1 MDIWGNSRI
10 FELRSKIGCISEIK
24 INLYLF
30 CISLDLH
37 YLCSRRNQIARIMT
51 ATMLRS
57 RLESRWSSL
66 KYLDDDSKL
75 DLITMLTQSL
85 KDSGNRKKISAS
97 EFYGIWGDDG
107 MSDDEFVEALQAER
121 KFNQEIVEI

>member
-1 MDIWGNSRI
+1 M
-10 FELRSKIGCISEIK
+10 
-24 INLYLF
+24 
-30 CISLDLH
+30 
-37 YLCSRRNQIARIMT
+37 AT
-51 ATMLRS
+51 TMLRS

-85 KDSGNRKKISAS
+85 SAS

-107 MSDDEFVEALQAER
+107 MSDDEFVEALRAER

>member
-1 MDIWGNSRI
+1 
-10 FELRSKIGCISEIK
+10 
-24 INLYLF
+24 
-30 CISLDLH
+30 
-37 YLCSRRNQIARIMT
+37 
-51 ATMLRS
+51 MLRS

-75 DLITMLTQSL
+75 DLITMLTQSHLITMLTQSL

-107 MSDDEFVEALQAER
+107 MSDDEFVEALRAER

>member
-1 MDIWGNSRI
+1 
-10 FELRSKIGCISEIK
+10 
-24 INLYLF
+24 
-30 CISLDLH
+30 
-37 YLCSRRNQIARIMT
+37 
-51 ATMLRS
+51 MLRS

-107 MSDDEFVEALQAER
+107 MSDDEFVEALRAER
-121 KFNQEIVEI
+121 KFNQTATFSTRTSAPFTCAEDSTSTDT

>member
-1 MDIWGNSRI
+1 
-10 FELRSKIGCISEIK
+10 
-24 INLYLF
+24 
-30 CISLDLH
+30 
-37 YLCSRRNQIARIMT
+37 
-51 ATMLRS
+51 MLRS

-85 KDSGNRKKISAS
+85 KDSGNRKEISAS

-107 MSDDEFVEALQAER
+107 M
-121 KFNQEIVEI
+121 

>member
-1 MDIWGNSRI
+1 
-10 FELRSKIGCISEIK
+10 
-24 INLYLF
+24 
-30 CISLDLH
+30 
-37 YLCSRRNQIARIMT
+37 MT

-107 MSDDEFVEALQAER
+107 MSDDEFVEALRETQGLVPVSLS
-121 KFNQEIVEI
+121 QEENMTVAGTAKLLLFTNEQGKTNNNCY

>member
-1 MDIWGNSRI
+1 
-10 FELRSKIGCISEIK
+10 
-24 INLYLF
+24 
-30 CISLDLH
+30 
-37 YLCSRRNQIARIMT
+37 MT
-51 ATMLRS
+51 STMLRS

-85 KDSGNRKKISAS
+85 KDSGNRKKIS
-97 EFYGIWGDDG
+97 
-107 MSDDEFVEALQAER
+107 DEFVEALRAER

>member
-1 MDIWGNSRI
+1 
-10 FELRSKIGCISEIK
+10 
-24 INLYLF
+24 
-30 CISLDLH
+30 
-37 YLCSRRNQIARIMT
+37 MT

-107 MSDDEFVEALQAER
+107 MSDDEFAEALRAER
-121 KFNQEIVEI
+121 KFNRDITISTC